1 MAAKQQAEILRKQ
14 LAAYTSIKGI
24 GRCGGVFQAV
34 KVLSDGRHPIEV
46 TYYCD
51 NKHVCPTCMRY
62 IYARHQREFER
73 TLDWWEEA
81 RGSVY
86 TQTFSLPNRNKP
98 LKYKHEDL
106 ARTWQAVGKSKGY
119 QSLRK
124 TYGVTQYLRVLEDS
138 LKVIGS
144 NPHFHL
150 TWFFNSH
157 YEENHMQAFANKF
170 ALLWEGRGEAV
181 GARGVQANQQWSGP
195 IRDSNQAYAR
205 YMFKHGYWDLSFD
218 AEQAIGNNQG
228 LKPLEFLRVMLATG
242 NEVLLKVWHE
252 YEDATFKRHRIQPS
266 RDFLW
271 APLAPRERS
280 EPYDTKNKN

>member
-1 MAAKQQAEILRKQ
+1 MAAKQQSEILRKQ
-14 LAAYTSIKGI
+14 LASYTSIKGI
-24 GRCGGVFQAV
+24 SRCGRTFQVV

-62 IYARHQREFER
+62 IYAKYQRDFER

-86 TQTFSLPNRNKP
+86 TQTLSLPNRNKP
-98 LKYKHEDL
+98 LKYKHESL

-124 TYGVTQYLRVLEDS
+124 AYGVIQYLRVLEDS

-144 NPHFHL
+144 HPHFHL
-150 TWFFNSH
+150 TWFFDSH
-157 YEENHMQAFANKF
+157 YDESHMQTFANKF
-170 ALLWEGRGEAV
+170 ALLWEAHGEAI
-181 GARGVQANQQWSGP
+181 GARGVQARQQWSGP
-195 IRDSNQAYAR
+195 IRESNRAYSR
-205 YMFKHGYWDLSFD
+205 YIFKHGYWDLSFD
-218 AEQAIGNNQG
+218 AKQTIGNNHG
-228 LKPLEFLRVMLATG
+228 LKPQEFLRVMLTQG
-242 NEVLLKVWHE
+242 NQDRLRVWRE

-271 APLAPRERS
+271 APQAPRERS
-280 EPYDTKNKN
+280 EPYDPEPP